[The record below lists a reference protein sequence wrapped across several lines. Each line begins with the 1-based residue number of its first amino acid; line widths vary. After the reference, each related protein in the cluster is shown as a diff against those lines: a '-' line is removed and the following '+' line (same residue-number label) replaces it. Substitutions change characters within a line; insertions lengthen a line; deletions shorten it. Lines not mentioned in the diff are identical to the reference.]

1 MKKCYHP
8 ISAMVAMSDDS
19 YRNPGPIPA
28 IGYVRVSMMREEA
41 ISPQTQRAAIEACAA
56 RKGYAVVAW
65 AEDLDVSGR
74 NFKRKI
80 MSLIARVKAGEAEAI
95 IVWKFSRFGR
105 QRKGNNL
112 YIAELEEAGG
122 RLVSAT
128 EDVDAS
134 TATGK
139 FQRGVLL
146 EVAAY
151 ESDRAG
157 EIWAETY
164 GWRVREGLPPF
175 GRPRFGYRLE
185 GRVRDEDDPH
195 RTRHVR
201 GTAERYVPA
210 LAAGSEALASAY
222 RAYIG
227 GSGFHVIAGQLN
239 AAGWQTAYGGRW
251 RAQGVMDVLDSG
263 FGAGLLRLHDPACR
277 CKRKTSCPRRAWVRG
292 AHEPV
297 IDAGEW
303 EAYRRRREEVT
314 ALPPR
319 SREARYP
326 VTGLVRC
333 GHCRA
338 AMVPS
343 GYGSGGAALF
353 TCSRRRQYGDCE
365 GKPSLSVSRIT
376 DAVREIVTEWA
387 QDIDAAAIDAVRV
400 AGQRDASAE
409 IARLED
415 VLDRCDR
422 RLVKHALDRSADVDG
437 LVGDD
442 VWKQAAVILRA
453 ERDEAA
459 ADLAAARRALA
470 RGPSADVIPALKG
483 LAADWDLLAPAALNR
498 VLRGMVRR
506 IVVYR
511 DGEKTRDRAGWWR
524 LMPARFEVLPLWEP
538 DPWEGAMPRPGK
550 PTLI

>member
-1 MKKCYHP
+1 VNQAGRSP
-8 ISAMVAMSDDS
+8 V
-19 YRNPGPIPA
+19 PLVPA
-28 IGYVRVSMMREEA
+28 VGYIRVSMKREEMIA
-41 ISPQTQRAAIEACAA
+41 PETQRAAITGCAS
-56 RKGYAVVAW
+56 RLGYRVIDWV
-65 AEDLDVSGR
+65 EDLDVTGR
-74 NFKRKI
+74 TFKRKI
-80 MSLIARVKAGEAEAI
+80 LSAIDQVKAGDAEAI

-105 QRKGNNL
+105 QRLGNAIYL
-112 YIAELEEAGG
+112 AELEEAGG

-128 EDVDAS
+128 EDVDTT

-146 EVAAY
+146 EVSAY

-157 EIWAETY
+157 ETWAETY

-201 GTAERYVPA
+201 GTEEKYVPA

-227 GSGFHVIAGQLN
+227 GSGFHAIAGQLN

-277 CKRKTSCPRRAWVRG
+277 CKRKTSCGRRAWLKG

-297 IDAGEW
+297 VEAGEW
-303 EAYRRRREEVT
+303 QAYRRRREQVA

-376 DAVREIVTEWA
+376 DEVREAVTAWA
-387 QDIDAAAIDAVRV
+387 ADVDAAAVDAARA
-400 AGQRDASAE
+400 AGQRDSAAE
-409 IARLED
+409 ITRLEEA
-415 VLDRCDR
+415 LMRYDR
-422 RLVKHALDRSADVDG
+422 RLVKLAVDRSADIDG
-437 LVGDD
+437 LLGDD
-442 VWKQAAVILRA
+442 AWKQAAAIVRG
-453 ERDEAA
+453 ERDHAA
-459 ADLAAARRALA
+459 ADLAAARGALA
-470 RGPSADVIPALKG
+470 RGPSADVVPALKG
-483 LAADWDLLAPAALNR
+483 LAADWDLLGSAELNR
-498 VLRGMVRR
+498 ALRGLVRR
-506 IVVYR
+506 VAVYR
-511 DGEKTRDRAGWWR
+511 EGERARDRAGWWR

>member
-1 MKKCYHP
+1 LRP
-8 ISAMVAMSDDS
+8 VPD
-19 YRNPGPIPA
+19 GPLVPA
-28 IGYVRVSMMREEA
+28 IGYVRVSWAREEMIA
-41 ISPQTQRAAIEACAA
+41 PETQRAAITACAA
-56 RKGYAVVAW
+56 RKGYVIIAW
-65 AEDLDVSGR
+65 AEDLDMTGR

-80 MSLIARVKAGEAEAI
+80 MSVIARVKAGEAEAI

-105 QRKGNNL
+105 ERVGVQVYL
-112 YIAELEEAGG
+112 AELEEAGG

-128 EDVDAS
+128 EDVDTT

-146 EVAAY
+146 EVSAF
-151 ESDRAG
+151 ESDRAA
-157 EIWAETY
+157 ETWAETY
-164 GWRVREGLPPF
+164 GWRVRQGLPPF

-201 GTAERYVPA
+201 GKEEKYVPA

-227 GSGFHVIAGQLN
+227 GSGFHAIAGALN
-239 AAGWQTAYGGRW
+239 AAGWETAYGGRW

-263 FGAGLLRLHDPACR
+263 FGAGLLLLHDPACR
-277 CKRKTSCPRRAWVRG
+277 CKRKASCRRRAWLKG

-297 IDAGEW
+297 IEAEEW
-303 EAYRRRREEVT
+303 QAYRRRREQVT

-343 GYGSGGAALF
+343 GYGSSGVALF
-353 TCSRRRQYGDCE
+353 TCSRRRQYGDCD

-376 DAVREIVTEWA
+376 DAVREAVTVWA
-387 QDIDAAAIDAVRV
+387 ADIDAAAIDAARA
-400 AGQRDASAE
+400 AGLRDAAAE

-415 VLDRCDR
+415 VLVRYDR
-422 RLVKHALDRSADVDG
+422 RLVKLAVDRSADIDG
-437 LVGDD
+437 ILGDD
-442 VWKQAAVILRA
+442 RWKQAAAIVRG

-459 ADLAAARRALA
+459 ADLEAARKALA
-470 RGPSADVIPALKG
+470 RGPSADVVPALKG
-483 LAADWDLLAPAALNR
+483 LAADWHLLGPAELNKA
-498 VLRGMVRR
+498 LRGLVRR

-511 DGEKTRDRAGWWR
+511 EGERVRDRAGWWR

>member
-1 MKKCYHP
+1 MP
-8 ISAMVAMSDDS
+8 DRTPALV
-19 YRNPGPIPA
+19 PA
-28 IGYVRVSMMREEA
+28 IGYIRVSWAREEMIA
-41 ISPQTQRAAIEACAA
+41 PETQRAAITACAA
-56 RKGYAVVAW
+56 RKGYAIIGW
-65 AEDLDVSGR
+65 AEDLDMTGR

-80 MSLIARVKAGEAEAI
+80 MNVIARVKAGEAEAI

-105 QRKGNNL
+105 ERVGVQVYL
-112 YIAELEEAGG
+112 AELEEAGG

-128 EDVDAS
+128 EDVDTT

-146 EVAAY
+146 EVSAF
-151 ESDRAG
+151 ESDRAA
-157 EIWAETY
+157 ETWAETY

-201 GTAERYVPA
+201 GEEERYVPA

-222 RAYIG
+222 RAYIA
-227 GSGFHVIAGQLN
+227 GSGFHAIAGQLN
-239 AAGWQTAYGGRW
+239 AAGWVTAYEGRW
-251 RAQGVMDVLDSG
+251 RAQAVMDVLDSG

-277 CKRKTSCPRRAWVRG
+277 CKRKSACPRRAWLKG

-297 IDAGEW
+297 IGADEW
-303 EAYRRRREEVT
+303 EAYRRRREEVA

-376 DAVREIVTEWA
+376 GAVREIVTEWA
-387 QDIDAAAIDAVRV
+387 QDIDAAAVDAVRA
-400 AGQRDASAE
+400 AGQRDAAAE

-422 RLVKHALDRSADVDG
+422 RLVKLAIDRSADVDG
-437 LVGDD
+437 LLGDD
-442 VWKQAAVILRA
+442 AWKQAAVIRRA
-453 ERDEAA
+453 ERDQAA
-459 ADLAAARRALA
+459 ADLAEARRALA
-470 RGPSADVIPALKG
+470 RGPSSDVVPALKG
-483 LAADWDLLAPAALNR
+483 LAADWDLLAPADLNR

-511 DGEKTRDRAGWWR
+511 EGEKTRDRAGWWK

-550 PTLI
+550 PTRI